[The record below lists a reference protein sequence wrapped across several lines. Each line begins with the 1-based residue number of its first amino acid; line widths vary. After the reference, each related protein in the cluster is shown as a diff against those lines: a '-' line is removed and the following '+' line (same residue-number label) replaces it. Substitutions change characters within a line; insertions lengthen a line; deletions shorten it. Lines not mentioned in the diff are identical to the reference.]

1 MSDSPQFKVD
11 ENELI
16 ERPSSN
22 PFGGGKITEDDGEED
37 FQDLFQGM
45 DYYQKNENVLKYDII
60 KIMTFFAYTLL
71 VIILDY
77 ILVQEIV

>member
-1 MSDSPQFKVD
+1 MAGSSQSKVD
-11 ENELI
+11 ENDLL

-22 PFGGGKITEDDGEED
+22 PFGGGKISEDDGEDD

-60 KIMTFFAYTLL
+60 KILSSPIHY
-71 VIILDY
+71 
-77 ILVQEIV
+77 